1 MFPGHALV
9 PSGQN
14 ITNSEYNHGFS
25 FADASFA
32 AELRQVIQDQKDL
45 ADNLLNQD
53 ADQPCHELS
62 QTNLDMTDPITL
74 FQYLCTLL

>member
-1 MFPGHALV
+1 MFPGHVLV

-14 ITNSEYNHGFS
+14 ITHSEYNHGFS

-32 AELRQVIQDQKDL
+32 AELRQIIQDQKDL

-53 ADQPCHELS
+53 AVAQAALEQIKHAMNCSKPLW
-62 QTNLDMTDPITL
+62 T
-74 FQYLCTLL
+74 